1 MKPSFARRSAAPG
14 ALVTVWLTATSCL
27 GPRSDPSTFFVL
39 SATVA
44 PATEEPIPV
53 TLGLGPVTLPGY
65 LARSEIAT
73 RMSDNQLAYA
83 ETARWAEPL
92 TASVIRSLQENLV
105 RLLRPERVVLHPWYP
120 SDGVDYEIAID
131 IARLESD
138 TALRSATL
146 VATWRVNRVDGTA
159 HAERGQSGI
168 TEDVTVAGT
177 EGAVA
182 ALSRALARLSEDVA
196 TGVRRA
202 AQSSPAR

>member
-1 MKPSFARRSAAPG
+1 MKTSFAKQRAVPG
-14 ALVTVWLTATSCL
+14 ALVTVWLTAASCL
-27 GPRSDPSTFFVL
+27 GPRADPSTFFVL

-44 PATEEPIPV
+44 PAAEEPMPV

-73 RMSDNQLAYA
+73 RMSDNQLSYA

-92 TASVIRSLQENLV
+92 TDNVIRSLRENLA
-105 RLLRPERVVLHPWYP
+105 RLLGPERVVLHPWYP
-120 SDGVDYEIAID
+120 SEGVDYEIEID

-146 VATWRVNRVDGTA
+146 IATWRVNRVDGTE
-159 HAERGQSGI
+159 HSELGQSRI
-168 TEDVTVAGT
+168 TEDITAAGT

-182 ALSRALARLSEDVA
+182 ALSRAVARLSEDVA

-202 AQSSPAR
+202 AQASSAY